1 MRPTNPCKRDLL
13 IRRDNAGG
21 LHASLAE
28 FLGRSCNRELAR
40 ILSSKLT
47 TVAQICC
54 LVPCTTEGAGAQKGL
69 VVVNTHLFFHPG
81 AAHIRM
87 LLVSAILREVQAARQ
102 KWEGETGLP
111 LAVILAGDLNSE
123 PDTGAIELLGS
134 GQVSAQHQEWVAAAS
149 FAWGDTDADA
159 EGLEVLYHLLSLLD
173 LRCLR
178 QGPCLPQVRC

>member
-1 MRPTNPCKRDLL
+1 V
-13 IRRDNAGG
+13 
-21 LHASLAE
+21 
-28 FLGRSCNRELAR
+28 R

-54 LVPCTTEGAGAQKGL
+54 LVPWTEGVGAQKGL

-87 LLVSAILREVQAARQ
+87 LLVSAILREVKAARQ
-102 KWEGETGLP
+102 KWEAETGLP

-123 PDTGAIELLGS
+123 PDTGAIQLLGS
-134 GQVSAQHQEWVAAAS
+134 GQVSAQHPEWLAAAS

-159 EGLEVLYHLLSLLD
+159 EGLDVCTLLPSVASAKARLRLHGPLLAPACRKCAASLSDKGSSPFGDVFLFLTLLCVLC
-173 LRCLR
+173 RVCNVT
-178 QGPCLPQVRC
+178 GC